1 MGLLTWDCCL
11 GSFDVSPGGGSE
23 WETVDWG
30 SFKAFAIVS
39 LKTGTRDGCNFPLRD
54 FWWILSGARPTPHAE
69 TFRGGR
75 GSRQFDTP
83 IDSIANDINGVYIIY
98 VIGRCNDNSGLHW
111 FCQRD
116 NLRHRE
122 TGASNR
128 VTP

>member
-1 MGLLTWDCCL
+1 MGLVPWDCCL
-11 GSFDVSPGGGSE
+11 GSFDVSPGGGSG

-30 SFKAFAIVS
+30 GFTDNGARG
-39 LKTGTRDGCNFPLRD
+39 LKTEPRDGCDFPLRD
-54 FWWILSGARPTPHAE
+54 FWWILSAARPAPHAK
-69 TFRGGR
+69 TFQGGW
-75 GSRQFDTP
+75 GSRQFETL
-83 IDSIANDINGVYIIY
+83 IAWIPNDINTVYIIY